1 MWRQKVC
8 LYASTFN
15 FNLPITFEVLLLS
28 FIWMC
33 VPEHCYV
40 QSVFWFHMMDS
51 QFNIKLDKGPCFPI
65 GNIQLSVVTGCAT
78 VQQQISPQATGG
90 RTPVLIPVYYP
101 PRHGAVTKGKWKLFW
116 SWPCYLVSLSD
127 GRLFEASYDYATH
140 VLGCLLS
147 QPMSSAMARNILCG
161 RLYAKGGLWL
171 RLFGIMA

>member
-15 FNLPITFEVLLLS
+15 FNLPITFVVVLLS
-28 FIWMC
+28 FIAFVHLNVC
-33 VPEHCYV
+33 SRTLLCSECIH
-40 QSVFWFHMMDS
+40 S

-78 VQQQISPQATGG
+78 VQQQISPPATGG

-147 QPMSSAMARNILCG
+147 QPMSSAMARNFLCG
-161 RLYAKGGLWL
+161 P
-171 RLFGIMA
+171 FGP